1 MSPGRSSRA
10 QTLWDRRPRWGL
22 TPRGR
27 ALAALLGAAL
37 AAAWWFGG
45 EEFLALDAPV
55 TPEVLVV
62 EGWIGNTGV
71 RAAAA
76 EFHRGGYRW
85 IVATGGLTD
94 GRWDDQRSS
103 YAEKARRDLL
113 AAGVPATAILLAPPA
128 ESTARRTLACA
139 LATHAALA
147 HLPATPRHVTVFT
160 LGAHARRS
168 RIVYA
173 GALAEYEV
181 GCLAWRPTPA
191 FAGPWW
197 RSSDRAE
204 DLLKESVGCLLES
217 MRRLVR
223 PFRSLAP
230 SPA

>member
-1 MSPGRSSRA
+1 MSPSRSTRPRFGG
-10 QTLWDRRPRWGL
+10 LWDRRPRWGL
-22 TPRGR
+22 TPRGH
-27 ALAALLGAAL
+27 ALAALLLAAL
-37 AAAWWFGG
+37 AAGAWFGG

-55 TPEVLVV
+55 APEVLVV

-94 GRWDDQRSS
+94 GRWDEQRWS
-103 YAEKARRDLL
+103 YAEMARRDLL
-113 AAGVPATAILLAPPA
+113 ASGVPANAILFAAPD
-128 ESTARRTLACA
+128 ESTARRTLGCA

-147 HLPATPRHVTVFT
+147 RLPFRPKHVTIFT

-173 GALAEYEV
+173 GALPEYEV

-204 DLLKESVGCLLES
+204 DLLKESVGCLLEAS
-217 MRRLVR
+217 RRAVR
-223 PFRSLAP
+223 LLRLTAP
-230 SPA
+230 